1 MNVGTIKTLAGKR
14 MGRSLLV
21 LQKHTPTILT
31 ATGIV
36 GVVATTVLASKATL
50 KLEPIIDEMDESL
63 AVAKNVR
70 VEAPE
75 NYSERDYTKDLT
87 RAYTTAVVKVG
98 KLYAPAISLGVLSIS
113 CLISSHG
120 IMQKRNVALAAAYKT
135 VEEGFSAYRQRVIEK
150 FGEEKDQEIRIQSM
164 KTLEVEEKDPKTGKT
179 TTTKVFDP
187 NRVSDYARF
196 FDESNPNWRRA
207 DDQLNFFF
215 VKQAQTYMNNLLQ
228 ARGHVF
234 LNEAYDALGIPRT
247 QAGAVVG
254 WVISKDG
261 DNFVD
266 FGIYDSASEKARQFV
281 NGQER
286 SLLLDFNVDGVI
298 YDKI

>member
-1 MNVGTIKTLAGKR
+1 MNVGTIKTLVGKR

-21 LQKHTPTILT
+21 IQKHTPTILT

-36 GVVATTVLASKATL
+36 GVVATTILASKATL
-50 KLEPIIDEMDESL
+50 KLEPIIDEMDEAVS
-63 AVAKNVR
+63 VAKNVR

-75 NYSERDYTKDLT
+75 KYSERDYTKDLT

-135 VEEGFSAYRQRVIEK
+135 VEEGFSAYRQRVIEE
-150 FGEEKDQEIRIQSM
+150 FGEEKDQEIRIESM
-164 KTLEVEEKDPKTGKT
+164 KTLKVEEKDPKTGKT
-179 TTTKVFDP
+179 TTSNVFDP

-234 LNEAYDALGIPRT
+234 LNEAYDALGIPRS

>member
-36 GVVATTVLASKATL
+36 GVVATTILASKATL
-50 KLEPIIDEMDESL
+50 KLEPIIDEMEEAL

-75 NYSERDYTKDLT
+75 KYSERDYTKDLT
-87 RAYTTAVVKVG
+87 RTYTTAVVKVG

-135 VEEGFSAYRQRVIEK
+135 VEEGFSAYRQRVIEE

>member
-50 KLEPIIDEMDESL
+50 KLEPIIDEMEEAL

-75 NYSERDYTKDLT
+75 KYSERDYTKDIT
-87 RAYTTAVVKVG
+87 RTYTTAVVKVG

-135 VEEGFSAYRQRVIEK
+135 VEEGFSAYRQRVIEE

-234 LNEAYDALGIPRT
+234 LNEAYDALGIPRS

>member
-1 MNVGTIKTLAGKR
+1 MNVGTIKNLVGKR

-21 LQKHTPTILT
+21 AQKHAPTFLT
-31 ATGIV
+31 AAGIV
-36 GVVATTVLASKATL
+36 GVVATTILASRATL
-50 KLEPIIDEMDESL
+50 KLEPIIDEMDE
-63 AVAKNVR
+63 AVAAAKHVR

-75 NYSERDYTKDLT
+75 KYSERDYTKDLT

-135 VEEGFSAYRQRVIEK
+135 VEEGFSAYRQRVIEE
-150 FGEEKDQEIRIQSM
+150 FGEEKDQEIRIESM
-164 KTLEVEEKDPKTGKT
+164 KTLEVEEKDPKTGKIT
-179 TTTKVFDP
+179 TAKVFDP

-234 LNEAYDALGIPRT
+234 LNEAYDALGIPRS

-254 WVISKDG
+254 WVLSKDG

>member
-1 MNVGTIKTLAGKR
+1 MNVGTIKTLVGKR
-14 MGRSLLV
+14 TGRSLLV

-31 ATGIV
+31 ATGVV
-36 GVVATTVLASKATL
+36 GVVATTILASKATL
-50 KLEPIIDEMDESL
+50 KLEPIIDEMDEAL

-75 NYSERDYTKDLT
+75 KYSERDYTKDIT
-87 RAYTTAVVKVG
+87 RTYTTAVVKVG
-98 KLYAPAISLGVLSIS
+98 KLYAPAFSLGVLSIS

-135 VEEGFSAYRQRVIEK
+135 VEEGFSAYRQRVVEE
-150 FGEEKDQEIRIQSM
+150 FGEEKDQEIRIQSL
-164 KTLEVEEKDPKTGKT
+164 KTLEVEEKDPKTGKI
-179 TTTKVFDP
+179 TTTKAFDP

>member
-1 MNVGTIKTLAGKR
+1 MNVGTIKTLVGKR

-21 LQKHTPTILT
+21 ARKHTPTILT

-36 GVVATTVLASKATL
+36 GVVATTVLASRATL
-50 KLEPIIDEMDESL
+50 KLEPIIDEMDEAVS
-63 AVAKNVR
+63 VAKNVR

-75 NYSERDYTKDLT
+75 KYSERDYTKDLT

-135 VEEGFSAYRQRVIEK
+135 VEEGFSAYRQRVIEE
-150 FGEEKDQEIRIQSM
+150 FGEEKDQEIRIESM
-164 KTLEVEEKDPKTGKT
+164 KTLKVEEKDPKTGKT
-179 TTTKVFDP
+179 TTSNVFDP

-234 LNEAYDALGIPRT
+234 LNEAYDALGIPRS

>member
-1 MNVGTIKTLAGKR
+1 MNVGTIKTLVGKR
-14 MGRSLLV
+14 MGRSLLIV
-21 LQKHTPTILT
+21 QKHTPTILT

-36 GVVATTVLASKATL
+36 GVVATTVLASRATL
-50 KLEPIIDEMDESL
+50 KLEPIIDEMDEAL

-75 NYSERDYTKDLT
+75 KYSERDYTKDLT

-135 VEEGFSAYRQRVIEK
+135 VEEGFSAYRQRVIEE
-150 FGEEKDQEIRIQSM
+150 FGEEKDQEIRIESM
-164 KTLEVEEKDPKTGKT
+164 KTLKVEEKDPKTGKT
-179 TTTKVFDP
+179 TTSNVFDP

-234 LNEAYDALGIPRT
+234 LNEAYDALGIPRS